1 MAKYETTHTAFL
13 GINLDLLENPKY
25 KNLDTRAAILYSVYA
40 DRSAASLHNLQ
51 QGNTAFCDAHG
62 VFIRF
67 SNDFAAKIIRVS
79 EKTISKFRK
88 QLADLGLIEI
98 IRDGLKGYKIYVKE
112 VQPTPKE
119 VELLMPWKNHTVSIK
134 KSVNDWTT
142 LAKIDFVENLHSNT
156 DMTVKEDSSITY
168 QKNLPT
174 SLSHTSLSHEYINN
188 GLVGDARVR
197 ESKPQSEL
205 TKSNTNPYNSLPEK
219 IKSSFADTFGF
230 ITKPMALELHSLI
243 KHSSED
249 MVNYVIT
256 SSKGRKITN
265 AIAYIKAA
273 ITNALK
279 RGAKSVQDMVDYYE
293 QNVKPHS
300 FKSRPKFMGKKQ
312 VEKNAKA
319 AEEAFAKENPDKWNQ
334 ILAKRNAPKPTIP
347 VFKLSTE
354 PRIPVFNLG

>member
-1 MAKYETTHTAFL
+1 MTNNKAFL
-13 GINLDLLENPKY
+13 GVNLDLLENPKC
-25 KNLDTRAAILYSVYA
+25 KKLDSRAMMLYSLYA
-40 DRSAASLHNLQ
+40 ERYAASLHNARL
-51 QGNTAFCDAHG
+51 GNTAFVDDMG

-67 SNDFAAKIIRVS
+67 TNDLAAEVLHITGKMV
-79 EKTISKFRK
+79 SKFRK
-88 QLADLGLIEI
+88 QLVDCGLIRI
-98 IRDGLKGYKIYVKE
+98 VRDGLKGYKIYVGQVDE
-112 VQPTPKE
+112 TPANTKRI
-119 VELLMPWKNHTVSIK
+119 LPWKNHHVETVRVTST
-134 KSVNDWTT
+134 WTT
-142 LAKIDFVENLHSNT
+142 FAKLEFCNSLTLGSQTT
-156 DMTVKEDSSITY
+156 DMTVNSQREGTWSPKT
-168 QKNLPT
+168 PT

-188 GLVGDARVR
+188 GLVGNARVR

-265 AIAYIKAA
+265 AIAYIKGA

-279 RGAKSVQDMVDYYE
+279 RGAKSVQDMVEYYE
-293 QNVKPHS
+293 QNVKSQSLHI
-300 FKSRPKFMGKKQ
+300 RPKFMSKKQ

-319 AEEAFAKENPDKWNQ
+319 SEEAFAKENPDKWNQ